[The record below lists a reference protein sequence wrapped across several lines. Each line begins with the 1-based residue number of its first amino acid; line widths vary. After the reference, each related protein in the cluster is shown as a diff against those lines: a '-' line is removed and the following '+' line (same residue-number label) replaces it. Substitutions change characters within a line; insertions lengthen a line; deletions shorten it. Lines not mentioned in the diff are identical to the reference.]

1 MKLIFVNA
9 DELDRN
15 VKCSV
20 HKTGKLGFNENAIRK
35 LELDSSKSIKIAY
48 MQEDSDLENIY
59 IEVVSGLAE
68 GAFKII
74 KAGDYYYLNTKP
86 FFDKLGID
94 YKNGNIRYEI
104 IDFEHEGIKMYKL
117 TKILIKKRKST
128 AIN

>member
-68 GAFKII
+68 GAFFII

-86 FFDKLGID
+86 FL
-94 YKNGNIRYEI
+94 
-104 IDFEHEGIKMYKL
+104 
-117 TKILIKKRKST
+117 
-128 AIN
+128 